1 MAEQILVA
9 DDDPVL
15 RMLLATVLER
25 HGFEV
30 ITVPSGDAL
39 VRTARDIMPDLL
51 LIDVMMPVMD
61 GLEAIR
67 QLRQDTR
74 TSHLPMLLITAQSTS
89 QQAVQGFE
97 SGADD
102 YITKPFNN
110 DLLVA
115 RIRANLRRAARM
127 PVNNPLTGMPGNML
141 IAEEVNYRLRNQRPF
156 ALLWI
161 DLDNFKSFNDA
172 YGFGRGDRVLRLL
185 GDQLTQLKQERSND
199 DDFIGHIGGDDFVV
213 VTHPESAQEIS
224 ERLIERFDAV
234 IPELYD
240 AEDIQRGYLTGF
252 DRYGTPR
259 RFPLVSLS
267 IGIVDTS
274 RREYDSYDQVSTV
287 AAEVKS
293 YAKKG
298 SGSTFAFDERQRSL
312 PTPVGDRR
320 GQPPL
325 VVIAGKDQD
334 LYQRIHQAV
343 KRVGCREK
351 QYDPDVTTTAIL
363 EEKPELVVLEAISA
377 HSWELLDQLNED
389 PSKILPTVMVVST
402 PGDDERA
409 IAAGASAAVPH
420 DLTAGQFVTVLAGLL
435 RIDESTL
442 PDQPPS

>member
-1 MAEQILVA
+1 MADRILVA

-51 LIDVMMPVMD
+51 LVDVMMPVMD

-110 DLLVA
+110 ELLVA
-115 RIRANLRRAARM
+115 RVKANLRRAARM
-127 PVNNPLTGMPGNML
+127 PVNNPLTGLPGNLL
-141 IAEEVNYRLRNQRPF
+141 IAEEVNYRLRNKRPF

-161 DLDNFKSFNDA
+161 DLDSFKSFNDA
-172 YGFGRGDRVLRLL
+172 YGFGRGDRVLRMV
-185 GDQLTQLKQERSND
+185 GDLITQLKNERAND
-199 DDFIGHIGGDDFVV
+199 EDFIGHIGGDDFVML
-213 VTHPESAQEIS
+213 TNPASAQAIS
-224 ERLIERFDAV
+224 EWLIQHFDTA
-234 IPELYD
+234 IPELYEY
-240 AEDIQRGYLTGF
+240 EDVQRGYLTGF
-252 DRYGTPR
+252 DRFGTPR
-259 RFPLVSLS
+259 RFPLVSIS

-274 RREYDSYDQVSTV
+274 RRDFESYDQVSTV

-293 YAKKG
+293 FAKKG
-298 SGSTFAFDERQRSL
+298 AGSTFAFDERQRTV
-312 PTPVGDRR
+312 PAPDAERR
-320 GQPPL
+320 GLPPL
-325 VVIAGKDQD
+325 VAIISQDPD
-334 LYQRIHQAV
+334 LYERIRDV
-343 KRVGCREK
+343 IERTGNREI
-351 QYDPDVTTTAIL
+351 QYGPGTSLETLLEDKPD
-363 EEKPELVVLEAISA
+363 LVVIEAGTPENWA
-377 HSWELLDQLNED
+377 LLDALSQPLTL
-389 PSKILPTVMVVST
+389 LPTVMVVSEA
-402 PGDDERA
+402 GDDERA

-420 DLTAGQFVTVLAGLL
+420 DLTTGQFLTLITGLL
-435 RIDESTL
+435 RLNESTL